1 MRNINDNHN
10 IRNKLIHRPEYILL
24 ISGVLLLIFLSGCT
38 ATLMG
43 DVTPPA
49 EVQSTQVP
57 LITPIPTATLTGGD
71 NQPAGTLEP
80 GMVAICVYV
89 HNGSSSEVPEDLT
102 ISLKGYDGQQI
113 VMQTSHELGDTY
125 VHCFTSI
132 EYKSDRQYIAETD
145 YNGIV
150 FQSQTIEG
158 TDITTGGI
166 ASLLITIY
174 DTTKDMSTLEIE
186 RAHFF
191 LDFSGTGRSMQVIQ
205 LFVVSNH
212 GQYAVI
218 PLETEEP
225 LLYFDL
231 PQNAY
236 NLALEGGNLGKRF
249 IKTQF
254 GFGDTQPILPGMSEH
269 QVLYTY
275 ELPYDNLAQISL
287 TLPLPAN
294 SVVVAIPAQGVE
306 LESEQLI
313 DSGTRVIQGINMR
326 LYKATDLTAG
336 QYIDMIITGWPPNVR
351 PPGGRSLSNLIIGL
365 SSFLVVLNILVF
377 WLIIKTR
384 NLRPQT
390 VAHDEEVKKEILDAI
405 ITLDDLHRSD
415 EIPENAYHA
424 RRAYLKEQL
433 HQIISK
439 TGK

>member
-1 MRNINDNHN
+1 MRNINYTCSTSH
-10 IRNKLIHRPEYILL
+10 KVFHHPGYILL
-24 ISGVLLLIFLSGCT
+24 FGVLFLIFLSGCT
-38 ATLMG
+38 VTLMG

-57 LITPIPTATLTGGD
+57 LITPIPTSTLTGGD
-71 NQPAGTLEP
+71 NQPAATLEP
-80 GMVAICVYV
+80 GKVAICVYV
-89 HNGSSSEVPEDLT
+89 HNGSSGRIPKDLT

-113 VMQTSHELGDTY
+113 VMQTSHELGGTY
-125 VHCFTSI
+125 DHCFTSV
-132 EYKSDRQYIAETD
+132 EYKSDRQYLAETD

-158 TDITTGGI
+158 ADITTGGI

-205 LFVVSNH
+205 LFMISNH

-218 PLETEEP
+218 PLETGEP

-231 PQNAY
+231 PQSAY

-275 ELPYDNLAQISL
+275 ELPYDNQAQISL
-287 TLPLPAN
+287 TLPLPVN
-294 SVVVAIPAQGVE
+294 SVVVAIPSQGVE
-306 LESEQLI
+306 LESEQLT

-336 QYIDMIITGWPPNVR
+336 QYIDMMISGWPPNVR

-365 SSFLVVLNILVF
+365 SSFLVSLNILVF

-384 NLRPQT
+384 NLRLHTAVQ
-390 VAHDEEVKKEILDAI
+390 DEEIKMEILDAI

-415 EIPENAYHA
+415 EIPDNAYHA
-424 RRAYLKEQL
+424 RRAHLKEQL
-433 HQIISK
+433 RQIVSK

>member
-1 MRNINDNHN
+1 MN
-10 IRNKLIHRPEYILL
+10 
-24 ISGVLLLIFLSGCT
+24 GVLFLIFLSSCT

-57 LITPIPTATLTGGD
+57 LMTPIPTSTLTGGD
-71 NQPAGTLEP
+71 QQPAGTLEP
-80 GMVAICVYV
+80 GKVAICVYV
-89 HNGSSSEVPEDLT
+89 HNGSSGKVPEDLT

-113 VMQTSHELGDTY
+113 VMQTSHELGDTHN
-125 VHCFTSI
+125 HCFTSI
-132 EYKSDRQYIAETD
+132 EYKSDRQYLAETD

-158 TDITTGGI
+158 ADITPESIT
-166 ASLLITIY
+166 SLLITIY
-174 DTTKDMSTLEIE
+174 DTTKDMSMLEIE

-205 LFVVSNH
+205 LFVISNY
-212 GQYAVI
+212 GQHAVI
-218 PLETEEP
+218 PLETGEP

-236 NLALEGGNLGKRF
+236 NLTFEGGNLGKRF

-254 GFGDTQPILPGMSEH
+254 GFGDMEPILPGMSEH

-287 TLPLPAN
+287 TLPLPAS

-306 LESEQLI
+306 LESEQLT

-336 QYIDMIITGWPPNVR
+336 QYIDMMISGWPPNVR

-365 SSFLVVLNILVF
+365 SSFLFALNILVF

-384 NLRPQT
+384 NLRPHTMVQN
-390 VAHDEEVKKEILDAI
+390 EETKKEILDAI

-415 EIPENAYHA
+415 EIPEDAYHT
-424 RRAYLKEQL
+424 RRALLKEQL
-433 HQIISK
+433 REIVAK
-439 TGK
+439 NGKID